1 MKKFFKKNHIWLA
14 SWMLLMP
21 LAADAHLSVK
31 MEEAHLSVKM
41 EEAHLSASDAS
52 RFDASIPR
60 QKMTLQQCFQ
70 LADRQNL
77 ALQTGRKAI
86 EKAQV
91 MQGTAWDLD
100 KTEIAFSQN
109 PASSGDTDNGLTF
122 SQSIEFPTVYTA
134 RRNQLKAETQAE
146 KSRLNVT
153 SQQLRLE
160 IANVYYAML
169 YQTHRLQILQQQDS
183 VIQRYCDVA
192 GKRYKA
198 GEARQLEFL
207 SADRM
212 RNDNRL
218 EMTKVKNEAEN
229 LQTALM
235 ALLNT
240 TTPVVPAADNLVISQ
255 RSPMNAAFNYQQT
268 ADAQYQKDLITALDK
283 EVKCAKTG
291 YAPSLSLALRSQ
303 LLIDSWDPYHI
314 NRQRFTEGNFFGF
327 EVTVGVPLF
336 YGATK
341 AKVKA
346 AQKDRE
352 MAQMAMQQEQREK
365 ERDYQQ
371 GYRRLQNAS
380 QRMEYYSGENMAKA
394 KDIERLST
402 LEYENGEIS
411 YVEYASA
418 LQEAIDMRLKQAEVV
433 NEYNEA
439 VLALMALNNSL

>member
-1 MKKFFKKNHIWLA
+1 MKKFLDKNNIVLA
-14 SWMLLMP
+14 SLL
-21 LAADAHLSVK
+21 LLTHLS
-31 MEEAHLSVKM
+31 
-41 EEAHLSASDAS
+41 SAAGVQG
-52 RFDASIPR
+52 FDASIPGE
-60 QKMTLQQCFQ
+60 KMTLQQCFQ

-77 ALQTGRKAI
+77 ALQSGRKAV

-153 SQQLRLE
+153 SLQLRLE

-169 YQTHRLQILQQQDS
+169 YQTHRLQILLQQDS

-192 GKRYKA
+192 AKRYRA

-268 ADAQYQKDLITALDK
+268 ADAQYQKDLISALDQ

-352 MAQMAMQQEQREK
+352 VALLAMQQEQREK
-365 ERDYQQ
+365 ERDYKQ
-371 GYRRLQNAS
+371 GYNRLQNAIK
-380 QRMEYYSGENMAKA
+380 RMEYYSGENMAKA

>member
-1 MKKFFKKNHIWLA
+1 MKKFLDKNNIVLA
-14 SWMLLMP
+14 SLL
-21 LAADAHLSVK
+21 LLTHLS
-31 MEEAHLSVKM
+31 
-41 EEAHLSASDAS
+41 SAAGVQG
-52 RFDASIPR
+52 FDASIPGE
-60 QKMTLQQCFQ
+60 KMTLQQCFQ

-77 ALQTGRKAI
+77 ALQSGRKAV

-169 YQTHRLQILQQQDS
+169 YQTHRLQILLQQDS

-192 GKRYKA
+192 AKRYKA

-255 RSPMNAAFNYQQT
+255 SSPMNAAFNYQQT
-268 ADAQYQKDLITALDK
+268 ADAQYQKDLISALDQ

-352 MAQMAMQQEQREK
+352 VALLAMQQEQREK
-365 ERDYQQ
+365 ERDYKQ
-371 GYRRLQNAS
+371 GYNRLQNAIK
-380 QRMEYYSGENMAKA
+380 RMEYYSGENMAKA

>member
-1 MKKFFKKNHIWLA
+1 MKKFLDKNNIVLA
-14 SWMLLMP
+14 SLMLLLP
-21 LAADAHLSVK
+21 LSA
-31 MEEAHLSVKM
+31 EAHLS
-41 EEAHLSASDAS
+41 SASGVQG
-52 RFDASIPR
+52 FDASIPGE
-60 QKMTLQQCFQ
+60 KMTLQQCFQ

-77 ALQTGRKAI
+77 ALQSGRKAV

-134 RRNQLKAETQAE
+134 RRGQLKAETQAE

-153 SQQLRLE
+153 SQQLRFE

-169 YQTHRLQILQQQDS
+169 YQTHRLQILLQQDS

-192 GKRYKA
+192 GKRYRA

-255 RSPMNAAFNYQQT
+255 SSPMNAVFNYQQT
-268 ADAQYQKDLITALDK
+268 ADAQYQKDLISALDQ

-352 MAQMAMQQEQREK
+352 VAQLAMQQEQREK
-365 ERDYQQ
+365 ERDYKQ
-371 GYRRLQNAS
+371 GYNRLQNAIK
-380 QRMEYYSGENMAKA
+380 RMEYYSGENMAKA

>member
-1 MKKFFKKNHIWLA
+1 MKKFLDKNNIVLA
-14 SWMLLMP
+14 SLMLLLP
-21 LAADAHLSVK
+21 LSA
-31 MEEAHLSVKM
+31 EAHLS
-41 EEAHLSASDAS
+41 SASGFQG
-52 RFDASIPR
+52 FDASIPGE
-60 QKMTLQQCFQ
+60 KMTLQQCFQ

-77 ALQTGRKAI
+77 ALQSGRKAV

-91 MQGTAWDLD
+91 MQGTAWDLN
-100 KTEIAFSQN
+100 KMEIAFSQN

-134 RRNQLKAETQAE
+134 RRGQLKAETQAE

-169 YQTHRLQILQQQDS
+169 YQTHRLQILLQQDS

-192 GKRYKA
+192 GKRYRA

-255 RSPMNAAFNYQQT
+255 SSPMNAAFNYQQT
-268 ADAQYQKDLITALDK
+268 ADGQYQKDLITALDK

-352 MAQMAMQQEQREK
+352 VAQLAMQQEQREK
-365 ERDYQQ
+365 ERDYKQ
-371 GYRRLQNAS
+371 GYNRLQNAIK
-380 QRMEYYSGENMAKA
+380 RMEYYSGENMAKA

>member
-1 MKKFFKKNHIWLA
+1 MKKFLDKNNIVLA
-14 SWMLLMP
+14 SLL
-21 LAADAHLSVK
+21 LLTHLS
-31 MEEAHLSVKM
+31 
-41 EEAHLSASDAS
+41 SAAGVQG
-52 RFDASIPR
+52 FDASIPGE
-60 QKMTLQQCFQ
+60 KMTLQQCFQ

-77 ALQTGRKAI
+77 ALQSGRKAV

-192 GKRYKA
+192 AKRYKA

-268 ADAQYQKDLITALDK
+268 ADAQYQKDLISALDQ

-352 MAQMAMQQEQREK
+352 VALLAMQQEQREK
-365 ERDYQQ
+365 ERDYKQ
-371 GYRRLQNAS
+371 GYNRLQNAIK
-380 QRMEYYSGENMAKA
+380 RMEYYSGENMAKA

>member
-1 MKKFFKKNHIWLA
+1 MKKFLDKNNIVLA
-14 SWMLLMP
+14 SLMLLLP
-21 LAADAHLSVK
+21 LSA
-31 MEEAHLSVKM
+31 EAHLS
-41 EEAHLSASDAS
+41 SAAGVQG
-52 RFDASIPR
+52 FDASIPGE
-60 QKMTLQQCFQ
+60 KMTLQQCFQ

-77 ALQTGRKAI
+77 ALQSGRKAV

-134 RRNQLKAETQAE
+134 RRRQLKAETQAE

-183 VIQRYCDVA
+183 VIQRYCDLA

-268 ADAQYQKDLITALDK
+268 ADAQYQKDLISALDQ

-327 EVTVGVPLF
+327 EVTVGVPIF
-336 YGATK
+336 FGATK

-380 QRMEYYSGENMAKA
+380 QRMEYYSGENLVKA

-411 YVEYASA
+411 YVEYTSA

>member
-1 MKKFFKKNHIWLA
+1 
-14 SWMLLMP
+14 MLLLP
-21 LAADAHLSVK
+21 LSA
-31 MEEAHLSVKM
+31 EAHLS
-41 EEAHLSASDAS
+41 SASGVQG
-52 RFDASIPR
+52 FDASIPGE
-60 QKMTLQQCFQ
+60 KMTLQQCFQ

-77 ALQTGRKAI
+77 ALQSGRKAV

-91 MQGTAWDLD
+91 MQRTAWDLD

-160 IANVYYAML
+160 IANVYYVML
-169 YQTHRLQILQQQDS
+169 YQTHRLQILLQQDS

-240 TTPVVPAADNLVISQ
+240 TTPVVPAADNLVIPQS
-255 RSPMNAAFNYQQT
+255 SPMNAAFNYQQT
-268 ADAQYQKDLITALDK
+268 ADAQYQKDLISALDK

-352 MAQMAMQQEQREK
+352 VAQLAMQQEQREK
-365 ERDYQQ
+365 ERDYKQ
-371 GYRRLQNAS
+371 GYNRLQNAIK
-380 QRMEYYSGENMAKA
+380 RMEYYSGENMAKA

>member
-1 MKKFFKKNHIWLA
+1 MKKFLDKNNIVLA
-14 SWMLLMP
+14 SLLLLLP
-21 LAADAHLSVK
+21 LSA
-31 MEEAHLSVKM
+31 EAHLS
-41 EEAHLSASDAS
+41 SASGVQG
-52 RFDASIPR
+52 FDASIPGE
-60 QKMTLQQCFQ
+60 KMTLQQCFQ

-77 ALQTGRKAI
+77 ALQSGRKAV

-160 IANVYYAML
+160 IASAYYAML
-169 YQTHRLQILQQQDS
+169 YQTHRLQILLQQDS

-255 RSPMNAAFNYQQT
+255 RSPVNAAFNYQQT

-371 GYRRLQNAS
+371 GYRRLQNAIK
-380 QRMEYYSGENMAKA
+380 RMEYYSGENLAKA

>member
-1 MKKFFKKNHIWLA
+1 MKKFLDKNNIVLA
-14 SWMLLMP
+14 SLL
-21 LAADAHLSVK
+21 LLTHLS
-31 MEEAHLSVKM
+31 
-41 EEAHLSASDAS
+41 SAAGVHG
-52 RFDASIPR
+52 FDASIPGE
-60 QKMTLQQCFQ
+60 KMTLQQCFQ

-77 ALQTGRKAI
+77 ALQSGRKAV

-160 IANVYYAML
+160 IASAYYAML
-169 YQTHRLQILQQQDS
+169 YQTHRLQILLQQDS

-240 TTPVVPAADNLVISQ
+240 TTPVVPAADNLVIPQ

-268 ADAQYQKDLITALDK
+268 ADAQYQKDLISALDK

-352 MAQMAMQQEQREK
+352 VALLAMQQEQREK
-365 ERDYQQ
+365 ERDYKQ
-371 GYRRLQNAS
+371 GYNRLQNAIK
-380 QRMEYYSGENMAKA
+380 RMEYYSGENMAKA

>member
-1 MKKFFKKNHIWLA
+1 MKKFLDKNNIVLA
-14 SWMLLMP
+14 SLMLLLP
-21 LAADAHLSVK
+21 LSA
-31 MEEAHLSVKM
+31 EAHLS
-41 EEAHLSASDAS
+41 SASGVQG
-52 RFDASIPR
+52 FDAGIPGE
-60 QKMTLQQCFQ
+60 KMTLQQCFQ

-77 ALQTGRKAI
+77 ALQSGRKAV

-268 ADAQYQKDLITALDK
+268 ADAQYQKDLISALDQ

-327 EVTVGVPLF
+327 EVTVGIPLF

-346 AQKDRE
+346 AQKDCE
-352 MAQMAMQQEQREK
+352 VALLAMQQEQREK
-365 ERDYQQ
+365 ERDYKQ
-371 GYRRLQNAS
+371 GYNRLQNAIK
-380 QRMEYYSGENMAKA
+380 RMEYYSGENMAKA

>member
-1 MKKFFKKNHIWLA
+1 MKKFLDKNNIVLA
-14 SWMLLMP
+14 SLL
-21 LAADAHLSVK
+21 LLTHLS
-31 MEEAHLSVKM
+31 
-41 EEAHLSASDAS
+41 SAAGVQG
-52 RFDASIPR
+52 FDASIPGE
-60 QKMTLQQCFQ
+60 KMTLQQCFE
-70 LADRQNL
+70 LADKQNI
-77 ALQTGRKAI
+77 ALQSGRKAV

-91 MQGTAWDLD
+91 MQGTAWNLD

-134 RRNQLKAETQAE
+134 RRGQLKAETQAE

-160 IANVYYAML
+160 IASAYYAML
-169 YQTHRLQILQQQDS
+169 YQTHRLQILLQQDS

-268 ADAQYQKDLITALDK
+268 ADAQYQKDLISALDQ

-352 MAQMAMQQEQREK
+352 VAQLAMQQEQREK
-365 ERDYQQ
+365 ERDYKQ
-371 GYRRLQNAS
+371 GYNRLQNAIK
-380 QRMEYYSGENMAKA
+380 RMEYYCGENMAKA

>member
-1 MKKFFKKNHIWLA
+1 MKKFLDKKNIVLA
-14 SWMLLMP
+14 SLL
-21 LAADAHLSVK
+21 LLTQLS
-31 MEEAHLSVKM
+31 
-41 EEAHLSASDAS
+41 SASGVQG
-52 RFDASIPR
+52 FDAAIPGE
-60 QKMTLQQCFQ
+60 KMTLQQCFQ

-77 ALQTGRKAI
+77 ALQSGRKAV

-91 MQGTAWDLD
+91 MQATAWNLD

-134 RRNQLKAETQAE
+134 RRGQLKAETQAE

-169 YQTHRLQILQQQDS
+169 YQTHRLQILLQQDS

-192 GKRYKA
+192 AKRYRA

-255 RSPMNAAFNYQQT
+255 SSPMNAVFNYQQT
-268 ADAQYQKDLITALDK
+268 ADAQYQKDLISALDQ

-291 YAPSLSLALRSQ
+291 FAPSLSLALRSQ

-352 MAQMAMQQEQREK
+352 VAQLAMQQEQREK
-365 ERDYQQ
+365 ERDYKQ
-371 GYRRLQNAS
+371 GYNRLQNAIK
-380 QRMEYYSGENMAKA
+380 RMEYYSGENMAKA

>member
-1 MKKFFKKNHIWLA
+1 MKKFLDKNNIVLA
-14 SWMLLMP
+14 SLL
-21 LAADAHLSVK
+21 LLTHLS
-31 MEEAHLSVKM
+31 
-41 EEAHLSASDAS
+41 SAAGVLG
-52 RFDASIPR
+52 FDASIPGE
-60 QKMTLQQCFQ
+60 KMTLQQCFQ

-77 ALQTGRKAI
+77 ALQSGRKAV

-134 RRNQLKAETQAE
+134 RRGQLKAETQAE

-169 YQTHRLQILQQQDS
+169 YQTHRLQILLQQDS

-192 GKRYKA
+192 AKRYKA

-352 MAQMAMQQEQREK
+352 VALLAMQQEQREK
-365 ERDYQQ
+365 ERDYKQ
-371 GYRRLQNAS
+371 GYNRLQNAIK
-380 QRMEYYSGENMAKA
+380 RMEYYSGENMAKA

-411 YVEYASA
+411 YVEYANA
-418 LQEAIDMRLKQAEVV
+418 LQEAIDMRLKQAEVI

>member
-1 MKKFFKKNHIWLA
+1 MKKFLDKNNIVLA
-14 SWMLLMP
+14 SLMLLLP
-21 LAADAHLSVK
+21 LSA
-31 MEEAHLSVKM
+31 EAHLS
-41 EEAHLSASDAS
+41 SAAGVQG
-52 RFDASIPR
+52 FDASIPGE
-60 QKMTLQQCFQ
+60 KMTLQQCFQ
-70 LADRQNL
+70 LADRQNI
-77 ALQTGRKAI
+77 ALQSGRKAV

-91 MQGTAWDLD
+91 MQRTAWDLD

-134 RRNQLKAETQAE
+134 RRGQLKAETQAE

-153 SQQLRLE
+153 SQQLRFE

-169 YQTHRLQILQQQDS
+169 YQTHRLQILLQQDS

-229 LQTALM
+229 LQMALM

-268 ADAQYQKDLITALDK
+268 ADAQYQKDLISALDQ

-352 MAQMAMQQEQREK
+352 VAQLAMQQEQHEK
-365 ERDYQQ
+365 ERDYKQ
-371 GYRRLQNAS
+371 GYNRLQNAIK
-380 QRMEYYSGENMAKA
+380 RMEYYSGENMAKA

>member
-1 MKKFFKKNHIWLA
+1 MKKFLDKNNIVLA
-14 SWMLLMP
+14 SLMLLLP
-21 LAADAHLSVK
+21 LSA
-31 MEEAHLSVKM
+31 EAHLS
-41 EEAHLSASDAS
+41 SASGVQG
-52 RFDASIPR
+52 FDAGIPGE
-60 QKMTLQQCFQ
+60 KMTLQQCFQ

-77 ALQTGRKAI
+77 ALQSGRKAV

-134 RRNQLKAETQAE
+134 RRGQLKAETQAE

-169 YQTHRLQILQQQDS
+169 YQTRRLQILLQQDS

-240 TTPVVPAADNLVISQ
+240 TTPVVPAADNLVIPQ

-268 ADAQYQKDLITALDK
+268 ADAQYQKDLISALDK

-327 EVTVGVPLF
+327 EVTVGIPLF

-352 MAQMAMQQEQREK
+352 VALLAMQQEQREK
-365 ERDYQQ
+365 ERDYKQ
-371 GYRRLQNAS
+371 GYNRLQNAIK
-380 QRMEYYSGENMAKA
+380 RMEYYSGENMAKA

>member
-1 MKKFFKKNHIWLA
+1 MKKFLDKNNIVLA
-14 SWMLLMP
+14 SLL
-21 LAADAHLSVK
+21 LLTHLS
-31 MEEAHLSVKM
+31 
-41 EEAHLSASDAS
+41 SAAGVQG
-52 RFDASIPR
+52 FDASIPGE
-60 QKMTLQQCFQ
+60 KITLQQCFQ

-77 ALQTGRKAI
+77 VLQSGRKAV

-91 MQGTAWDLD
+91 MLGTAWDLD

-134 RRNQLKAETQAE
+134 RRGQLKAETQAE

-169 YQTHRLQILQQQDS
+169 YQTHRLQILLQQDS

-192 GKRYKA
+192 AKRYKA

-268 ADAQYQKDLITALDK
+268 ADAQYQKDLISALDQ

-352 MAQMAMQQEQREK
+352 VALLAMQQEQREK
-365 ERDYQQ
+365 ERDYKQ
-371 GYRRLQNAS
+371 GYNRLQNAIK
-380 QRMEYYSGENMAKA
+380 RMEYYSGENLVKA

-411 YVEYASA
+411 YVEYTSA

>member
-1 MKKFFKKNHIWLA
+1 MKKFLDKNNIVLA
-14 SWMLLMP
+14 SLL
-21 LAADAHLSVK
+21 LLTHLS
-31 MEEAHLSVKM
+31 
-41 EEAHLSASDAS
+41 SAAGVQG
-52 RFDASIPR
+52 FDASIPGE
-60 QKMTLQQCFQ
+60 KMTLQQCFQ

-77 ALQTGRKAI
+77 ALQSGRKAV

-160 IANVYYAML
+160 IASAYYAML
-169 YQTHRLQILQQQDS
+169 YQTHRLQILLQQDS

-268 ADAQYQKDLITALDK
+268 ADAQYQKDLISALDQ

-352 MAQMAMQQEQREK
+352 VALLAMQQEQREK
-365 ERDYQQ
+365 ERDYKQ
-371 GYRRLQNAS
+371 GYNRLQNAIK
-380 QRMEYYSGENMAKA
+380 RMEYYSGENMAKA

-418 LQEAIDMRLKQAEVV
+418 LQEAIDMRLKLAEVV

>member
-1 MKKFFKKNHIWLA
+1 MKKFLDKNNIVLA
-14 SWMLLMP
+14 SLMLLLP
-21 LAADAHLSVK
+21 LSA
-31 MEEAHLSVKM
+31 EAHLS
-41 EEAHLSASDAS
+41 SASGVQG
-52 RFDASIPR
+52 FDAGIPGE
-60 QKMTLQQCFQ
+60 KMTLQQCFQ

-77 ALQTGRKAI
+77 ALQSGRKAV

-134 RRNQLKAETQAE
+134 RRGQLKAETQAE

-169 YQTHRLQILQQQDS
+169 YQTHRLQILLQQDS

-255 RSPMNAAFNYQQT
+255 HSPMNAAFNYQQT
-268 ADAQYQKDLITALDK
+268 ADAQYQKDLISALDQ

-352 MAQMAMQQEQREK
+352 VAQLAMQQEQREK
-365 ERDYQQ
+365 ERDYKQ
-371 GYRRLQNAS
+371 GYNRLQNAIK
-380 QRMEYYSGENMAKA
+380 RMEYYSGENMAKA

-418 LQEAIDMRLKQAEVV
+418 LQEAIDMRLKQAEVI

>member
-1 MKKFFKKNHIWLA
+1 MKNFFKKNHIWLA
-14 SWMLLMP
+14 SWMMLLP
-21 LAADAHLSVK
+21 LAA
-31 MEEAHLSVKM
+31 
-41 EEAHLSASDAS
+41 DAS
-52 RFDASIPR
+52 RFDASIPG
-60 QKMTLQQCFQ
+60 QKMTLQQCFE
-70 LADRQNL
+70 LADKQNI

-169 YQTHRLQILQQQDS
+169 YQTHRLQILLQQDS

-192 GKRYKA
+192 AKRYKA

-229 LQTALM
+229 QQTALM

-268 ADAQYQKDLITALDK
+268 ADAQYQKDLISALDQ

-352 MAQMAMQQEQREK
+352 VALLAMQQEQREK
-365 ERDYQQ
+365 ERDYKQ
-371 GYRRLQNAS
+371 GYNRLQNAIK
-380 QRMEYYSGENMAKA
+380 RMEYYSGENMAKA

>member
-1 MKKFFKKNHIWLA
+1 MKKFLDKNNIVLA
-14 SWMLLMP
+14 SLMLLLP
-21 LAADAHLSVK
+21 LSA
-31 MEEAHLSVKM
+31 EAHLS
-41 EEAHLSASDAS
+41 SASGVQG
-52 RFDASIPR
+52 FDAGIPGE
-60 QKMTLQQCFQ
+60 KMTLQQCFQ

-77 ALQTGRKAI
+77 ALQSGRKAV

-134 RRNQLKAETQAE
+134 RRGQLKAETQAE

-169 YQTHRLQILQQQDS
+169 YQTRRLQILLQQDS

-240 TTPVVPAADNLVISQ
+240 TTPVVPAADNLVIPQ

-268 ADAQYQKDLITALDK
+268 ADAQYQKDLISALDK

-352 MAQMAMQQEQREK
+352 VALLAMQQEQREK
-365 ERDYQQ
+365 ERDYKQ
-371 GYRRLQNAS
+371 GYNRLQNAIK
-380 QRMEYYSGENMAKA
+380 RMEYYSGENMAKA

>member
-1 MKKFFKKNHIWLA
+1 MKKFLDKNNIVLA
-14 SWMLLMP
+14 SLMLLLP
-21 LAADAHLSVK
+21 LSA
-31 MEEAHLSVKM
+31 EAHLS
-41 EEAHLSASDAS
+41 SASGVQG
-52 RFDASIPR
+52 FDASIPGE
-60 QKMTLQQCFQ
+60 KMTLQQCFQ

-77 ALQTGRKAI
+77 ALQSGRKAV

-160 IANVYYAML
+160 IASAYYAML
-169 YQTHRLQILQQQDS
+169 YQTHRLQILLQQDS

-192 GKRYKA
+192 GKRYRA

-255 RSPMNAAFNYQQT
+255 SSPMNAVFNYQQT
-268 ADAQYQKDLITALDK
+268 ADAQYQKDLISALDQ

-352 MAQMAMQQEQREK
+352 VAQLAMQQEQREK
-365 ERDYQQ
+365 ERDYKQ
-371 GYRRLQNAS
+371 GYNRLQNAIK
-380 QRMEYYSGENMAKA
+380 RMEYYSGENMAKA

>member
-1 MKKFFKKNHIWLA
+1 MKKFLDKNNIVLA
-14 SWMLLMP
+14 SLMLLLP
-21 LAADAHLSVK
+21 LSA
-31 MEEAHLSVKM
+31 EAHLS
-41 EEAHLSASDAS
+41 SASGVQG
-52 RFDASIPR
+52 FDASIPGE
-60 QKMTLQQCFQ
+60 KMTLQQCFE
-70 LADRQNL
+70 LADKQNI
-77 ALQTGRKAI
+77 ALQSGRKAV

-134 RRNQLKAETQAE
+134 RRGQLKAETQAE

-169 YQTHRLQILQQQDS
+169 YQTHRLQILLQQDS

-255 RSPMNAAFNYQQT
+255 RSPVNAAFNYQQT
-268 ADAQYQKDLITALDK
+268 ADAQYQKDLISALDQ

-291 YAPSLSLALRSQ
+291 FAPSLSLALRSQ

-352 MAQMAMQQEQREK
+352 VAQLAMQQEQREK
-365 ERDYQQ
+365 ERDYKQ
-371 GYRRLQNAS
+371 GYNRLQNAIK
-380 QRMEYYSGENMAKA
+380 RMEYYSGENMAKA
-394 KDIERLST
+394 KDMERLST

>member
-1 MKKFFKKNHIWLA
+1 MKKFLDKNNIVLA
-14 SWMLLMP
+14 SLMLLLP
-21 LAADAHLSVK
+21 LSA
-31 MEEAHLSVKM
+31 EAHLS
-41 EEAHLSASDAS
+41 SASGVQG
-52 RFDASIPR
+52 FDASIPGK
-60 QKMTLQQCFQ
+60 KMTLQQCFQ

-77 ALQTGRKAI
+77 ALQSGRKAV

-91 MQGTAWDLD
+91 MQGTAWNLD
-100 KTEIAFSQN
+100 KTQIAFSQN

-134 RRNQLKAETQAE
+134 RRGQLKAETQAE

-169 YQTHRLQILQQQDS
+169 YQTHRLQILLQQDS

-192 GKRYKA
+192 GKRYRA

-255 RSPMNAAFNYQQT
+255 SSPMNAAFNYQQT
-268 ADAQYQKDLITALDK
+268 ADAQYQKDLISALDQ

-352 MAQMAMQQEQREK
+352 VALLAMQQEQREK
-365 ERDYQQ
+365 ERDYKQ
-371 GYRRLQNAS
+371 GYNRLQNAIK
-380 QRMEYYSGENMAKA
+380 RMEYYSGENMEKA

-402 LEYENGEIS
+402 LEYKNGEIS
-411 YVEYASA
+411 YVEYTSA
-418 LQEAIDMRLKQAEVV
+418 LQEAIDMRLKQAEVI

>member
-1 MKKFFKKNHIWLA
+1 MKKFLDKNNIVLA
-14 SWMLLMP
+14 SLMLLLP
-21 LAADAHLSVK
+21 LSA
-31 MEEAHLSVKM
+31 EAHLS
-41 EEAHLSASDAS
+41 SASGVQG
-52 RFDASIPR
+52 FDASIPGE
-60 QKMTLQQCFQ
+60 KMTLQQCFQ

-77 ALQTGRKAI
+77 ALQSGRKAV

-91 MQGTAWDLD
+91 MQRTAWNLD

-134 RRNQLKAETQAE
+134 RRGQLKAETQAE

-153 SQQLRLE
+153 SQQLRFE

-169 YQTHRLQILQQQDS
+169 YQTHRLQILLQQDS

-192 GKRYKA
+192 RKRYKA

-229 LQTALM
+229 LQMALM

-240 TTPVVPAADNLVISQ
+240 TTPVVPAADNLVIPQS
-255 RSPMNAAFNYQQT
+255 SPMNAAFNYQQT
-268 ADAQYQKDLITALDK
+268 ADAQYQKDLISALDQ

-352 MAQMAMQQEQREK
+352 VAQLAMQQEQREK
-365 ERDYQQ
+365 ERDYKQ
-371 GYRRLQNAS
+371 GYNRLQNAIK
-380 QRMEYYSGENMAKA
+380 RMEYYSGENMAKA

>member
-1 MKKFFKKNHIWLA
+1 MKKFLDKNNIVLA
-14 SWMLLMP
+14 SLMLLLP
-21 LAADAHLSVK
+21 LSA
-31 MEEAHLSVKM
+31 EAHLS
-41 EEAHLSASDAS
+41 SASGVQG
-52 RFDASIPR
+52 FDASIPGE
-60 QKMTLQQCFQ
+60 KMTLQQCFQ

-77 ALQTGRKAI
+77 ALQSGRKAV

-169 YQTHRLQILQQQDS
+169 YQTHRLQILLQQDS

-255 RSPMNAAFNYQQT
+255 SSPMNAAFNYQQT
-268 ADAQYQKDLITALDK
+268 ADAQYQKDLISALDK

-352 MAQMAMQQEQREK
+352 VALLAMQQEQREK
-365 ERDYQQ
+365 ERDYKQ
-371 GYRRLQNAS
+371 GYNRLQNAIK
-380 QRMEYYSGENMAKA
+380 RMEYYSGENMAKA

>member
-1 MKKFFKKNHIWLA
+1 MKKFLDKNNIVLA
-14 SWMLLMP
+14 SLMLLLP
-21 LAADAHLSVK
+21 LSA
-31 MEEAHLSVKM
+31 EAHLS
-41 EEAHLSASDAS
+41 SASGVQG
-52 RFDASIPR
+52 FDASIPGE
-60 QKMTLQQCFQ
+60 KMTLQQCFQ

-77 ALQTGRKAI
+77 ALQSGRKAV

-91 MQGTAWDLD
+91 MQRTAWDLD

-134 RRNQLKAETQAE
+134 RRGQLKAETQAE

-169 YQTHRLQILQQQDS
+169 YQTHRLQILLQQDS

-255 RSPMNAAFNYQQT
+255 SSPMNAAFNYQQT
-268 ADAQYQKDLITALDK
+268 ADAQYQKDIISALDQ

-352 MAQMAMQQEQREK
+352 VALLAMQQEQREK
-365 ERDYQQ
+365 ERDYKQ
-371 GYRRLQNAS
+371 GYNRLQNAIK
-380 QRMEYYSGENMAKA
+380 RMEYYSGENMEKA

-402 LEYENGEIS
+402 LEYKNGEIS
-411 YVEYASA
+411 YVEYTSA
-418 LQEAIDMRLKQAEVV
+418 LQEAIDMRLKQAEVI

>member
-1 MKKFFKKNHIWLA
+1 MKKFLDKNDIVLA
-14 SWMLLMP
+14 SLL
-21 LAADAHLSVK
+21 LLTHLS
-31 MEEAHLSVKM
+31 
-41 EEAHLSASDAS
+41 SAAGVQG
-52 RFDASIPR
+52 FDASIPGK
-60 QKMTLQQCFQ
+60 KMTLQQCFQ

-77 ALQTGRKAI
+77 ALQSGRKAV

-122 SQSIEFPTVYTA
+122 SQSIEFPTVYSA
-134 RRNQLKAETQAE
+134 RRGQLKAETQAE

-192 GKRYKA
+192 AKRYRA

-255 RSPMNAAFNYQQT
+255 CSPMNAVFNYQQT
-268 ADAQYQKDLITALDK
+268 ADAQYQKDLISALDQ

-352 MAQMAMQQEQREK
+352 VALLAMQQEQREK
-365 ERDYQQ
+365 ERDYKQ
-371 GYRRLQNAS
+371 GYNRLQNAIK
-380 QRMEYYSGENMAKA
+380 RMEYYSGENMAKA

>member
-1 MKKFFKKNHIWLA
+1 MKKFLDKNNIVLA
-14 SWMLLMP
+14 SLMLLLP
-21 LAADAHLSVK
+21 LSA
-31 MEEAHLSVKM
+31 EAHLS
-41 EEAHLSASDAS
+41 SASGVQG
-52 RFDASIPR
+52 FDASIPGE
-60 QKMTLQQCFQ
+60 KMTLQQCFQ

-77 ALQTGRKAI
+77 ALLSGRKAV

-160 IANVYYAML
+160 IASAYYAML
-169 YQTHRLQILQQQDS
+169 YQTHRLQILLQQDS

-229 LQTALM
+229 LQTSLM

-268 ADAQYQKDLITALDK
+268 ADAQYQKDLITALDQ

-352 MAQMAMQQEQREK
+352 VAQLAMQQEQREK
-365 ERDYQQ
+365 ERDYKQ
-371 GYRRLQNAS
+371 GYNRLQNAIK
-380 QRMEYYSGENMAKA
+380 RMEYYSGENMAKA

>member
-1 MKKFFKKNHIWLA
+1 MKKFLDKNNIVLA
-14 SWMLLMP
+14 SLMLLLP
-21 LAADAHLSVK
+21 LSA
-31 MEEAHLSVKM
+31 EAHLS
-41 EEAHLSASDAS
+41 SASGVQG
-52 RFDASIPR
+52 FDAGIPGE
-60 QKMTLQQCFQ
+60 KMTLQQCFQ

-77 ALQTGRKAI
+77 ALQSGRKAV

-134 RRNQLKAETQAE
+134 RRGQLKAETQAE

-169 YQTHRLQILQQQDS
+169 YQTRRLQILLQQDS

-192 GKRYKA
+192 AKRYKA

-240 TTPVVPAADNLVISQ
+240 TTPVVPAADNLVIPQ

-268 ADAQYQKDLITALDK
+268 ADAQYQKDLISALDK

-352 MAQMAMQQEQREK
+352 VALLAMQQEQREK
-365 ERDYQQ
+365 ERDYKQ
-371 GYRRLQNAS
+371 GYNRLQNAIK
-380 QRMEYYSGENMAKA
+380 RMEYYSGENMAKA

>member
-1 MKKFFKKNHIWLA
+1 
-14 SWMLLMP
+14 MLLLP
-21 LAADAHLSVK
+21 LST
-31 MEEAHLSVKM
+31 EAHLS
-41 EEAHLSASDAS
+41 SASGVQG
-52 RFDASIPR
+52 FDASIPGE
-60 QKMTLQQCFQ
+60 KMTLQQCFQ

-77 ALQTGRKAI
+77 ALQSGRKTV

-146 KSRLNVT
+146 KSRLDVT

-160 IANVYYAML
+160 IASAYYAML
-169 YQTHRLQILQQQDS
+169 YQTHRLQILLQQDS

-192 GKRYKA
+192 GKRYRA

-229 LQTALM
+229 LQMALM

-240 TTPVVPAADNLVISQ
+240 TMPVVPAADNLVISQ
-255 RSPMNAAFNYQQT
+255 SSPMNAAFNYQQT
-268 ADAQYQKDLITALDK
+268 ADAQYQKDLISALDQ

-352 MAQMAMQQEQREK
+352 VAQLAMQQEQREK
-365 ERDYQQ
+365 ERDYKQ
-371 GYRRLQNAS
+371 GYNRLQNAIK
-380 QRMEYYSGENMAKA
+380 RMEYYSGENMAKA

>member
-1 MKKFFKKNHIWLA
+1 
-14 SWMLLMP
+14 MLLLP
-21 LAADAHLSVK
+21 LSA
-31 MEEAHLSVKM
+31 EAHPS
-41 EEAHLSASDAS
+41 SASGVQG
-52 RFDASIPR
+52 FDASIPGE
-60 QKMTLQQCFQ
+60 KMTLQQCFQ

-77 ALQTGRKAI
+77 ALQSGRKAV

-91 MQGTAWDLD
+91 MQGTAWNLD

-134 RRNQLKAETQAE
+134 RRGQLKAETQAE

-160 IANVYYAML
+160 IASAYYAML
-169 YQTHRLQILQQQDS
+169 YQTHRLQILLQQDS

-192 GKRYKA
+192 AKRYRA

-207 SADRM
+207 SANRM

-240 TTPVVPAADNLVISQ
+240 TTPVVPAADNLVFSQ
-255 RSPMNAAFNYQQT
+255 SSPVNAAFNYQQT
-268 ADAQYQKDLITALDK
+268 ADAQYQKDLISALDK

-352 MAQMAMQQEQREK
+352 VAQLAMQQEQREK
-365 ERDYQQ
+365 ERDYKQ
-371 GYRRLQNAS
+371 GYNRLQNAIK
-380 QRMEYYSGENMAKA
+380 RMEYYSGENMAKA

>member
-1 MKKFFKKNHIWLA
+1 MKKFLDKNNIVLA
-14 SWMLLMP
+14 SLMLLLP
-21 LAADAHLSVK
+21 LSA
-31 MEEAHLSVKM
+31 EAHLS
-41 EEAHLSASDAS
+41 SASGVQG
-52 RFDASIPR
+52 FDAGIPGE
-60 QKMTLQQCFQ
+60 KMTLQQCFQ

-77 ALQTGRKAI
+77 ALQSGRKAV

-134 RRNQLKAETQAE
+134 RRGQLKAETQAE

-169 YQTHRLQILQQQDS
+169 YQTRRLQILLQQDS

-240 TTPVVPAADNLVISQ
+240 TSPVVPAADNLVISQ

-268 ADAQYQKDLITALDK
+268 ADAQYQKDLISALDK

-352 MAQMAMQQEQREK
+352 VALLAMQQEQREK
-365 ERDYQQ
+365 ERDYKQ
-371 GYRRLQNAS
+371 GYNRLQNAIK
-380 QRMEYYSGENMAKA
+380 RMEYYNGENMAKA

>member
-1 MKKFFKKNHIWLA
+1 MKKFLDKNNIVLA
-14 SWMLLMP
+14 SLL
-21 LAADAHLSVK
+21 LLTHLS
-31 MEEAHLSVKM
+31 
-41 EEAHLSASDAS
+41 SAAGVQG
-52 RFDASIPR
+52 FDASIPGE
-60 QKMTLQQCFQ
+60 KMTLQQCFQ

-77 ALQTGRKAI
+77 ALQSGRKAI

-91 MQGTAWDLD
+91 MQRTAWDLD

-192 GKRYKA
+192 AKRYKA

-255 RSPMNAAFNYQQT
+255 SSPMNAAFNYQQT
-268 ADAQYQKDLITALDK
+268 ADAQYQKDLISALDQ

-352 MAQMAMQQEQREK
+352 VALLAMQQEQREK
-365 ERDYQQ
+365 ERDYKQ
-371 GYRRLQNAS
+371 GYNRLQNAIK
-380 QRMEYYSGENMAKA
+380 RMEYYSGENMEKA

>member
-1 MKKFFKKNHIWLA
+1 MKKFLDKNNIVLA
-14 SWMLLMP
+14 SLL
-21 LAADAHLSVK
+21 LFTHLS
-31 MEEAHLSVKM
+31 
-41 EEAHLSASDAS
+41 SASGVQG
-52 RFDASIPR
+52 FDASIPGE
-60 QKMTLQQCFQ
+60 KMTLQQCFQ

-77 ALQTGRKAI
+77 ALQSGRKAV

-91 MQGTAWDLD
+91 MQATAWNLD

-134 RRNQLKAETQAE
+134 RRGQLKAETQAE

-192 GKRYKA
+192 AKRYRA

-218 EMTKVKNEAEN
+218 EMAKVKNEAEN

-240 TTPVVPAADNLVISQ
+240 TKPVVPAADNLVISQ
-255 RSPMNAAFNYQQT
+255 SSPMNAVFNYQRT
-268 ADAQYQKDLITALDK
+268 ADAQYQKDRISALDQ

-352 MAQMAMQQEQREK
+352 VAQLAMQQEQREK
-365 ERDYQQ
+365 ERDYKQ
-371 GYRRLQNAS
+371 GYNRLQNAIK
-380 QRMEYYSGENMAKA
+380 RMEYYSGENMAKA